1 MNSLQSARRD
11 FLLMLSGSVGAGWLA
26 ANWPAML
33 SAAEH
38 AHQAAKSSNPVLEVL
53 TPEQA
58 RELDALTSCLIPT
71 DDMPG
76 AHEAGVVYFIDRALK
91 TYASEQLP
99 VYQKGLD
106 AAQKYTAETFP
117 GVARFSE
124 ASEEQ
129 KLKIL
134 TELTAESDLQKGVPR
149 RGLPAGSTDFMRT
162 LRFDAIC
169 GFLVDPEGGGNR
181 DFAGWKVIGRDSAHN
196 FAAPFGFYDKDYP
209 GWQRAAPET
218 EKK

>member
-1 MNSLQSARRD
+1 MTSFQPARRD
-11 FLLMLSGSVGAGWLA
+11 FLQMLSGYVGAGWLA
-26 ANWPAML
+26 ANWPAMV

-38 AHQAAKSSNPVLEVL
+38 AHQAAKSSNPALEVL
-53 TPEQA
+53 TSEQA

-91 TYASEQLP
+91 TYSSESLP
-99 VYQKGLD
+99 TYQKGLE
-106 AAQKYTAETFP
+106 AVQKYTAENFP

-134 TELTAESDLQKGVPR
+134 TDLSAESDLQKGVPR
-149 RGLPAGSTDFMRT
+149 RGLPAGSTDFLRT
-162 LRFDAIC
+162 LRFDTIC

-181 DFAGWKVIGRDSAHN
+181 NFAGWKAIGRDEAHN
-196 FAAPFGFYDKDYP
+196 FVPPFGHYDKDYL
-209 GWQRAAPET
+209 GWRPATPEA

>member
-1 MNSLQSARRD
+1 MNSFQSGRRD
-11 FLLMLSGSVGAGWLA
+11 FLQMLSGYVGAGWLV
-26 ANWPAML
+26 ANWPAMV
-33 SAAEH
+33 SAAEY
-38 AHQAAKSSNPVLEVL
+38 AHQAAKSGNPVLEIL
-53 TPEQA
+53 TPEEA
-58 RELDALTSCLIPT
+58 RELEALTSCLIPT

-91 TYASEQLP
+91 TYASESLP
-99 VYQKGLD
+99 TYQKGLE
-106 AAQKYTAETFP
+106 AIQKYTTENFP

-124 ASEEQ
+124 ATEEQ

-149 RGLPAGSTDFMRT
+149 RGIPEGSTDFVRT
-162 LRFDAIC
+162 LRFHTIC

-181 DFAGWKVIGRDSAHN
+181 DFAGWRTIGREEAHN

-209 GWQRAAPET
+209 GWQPVGPEMG
-218 EKK
+218 KK

>member
-1 MNSLQSARRD
+1 MSSFQPARRD
-11 FLLMLSGSVGAGWLA
+11 FLQLLSGYVGAGWLA
-26 ANWPAML
+26 ANWPALL

-38 AHQAAKSSNPVLEVL
+38 AHQAAKSGNPVLEVL

-71 DDMPG
+71 DDTPG

-99 VYQKGLD
+99 TYQKGLE
-106 AAQKYTAETFP
+106 AVQKYTAETFP
-117 GVARFSE
+117 GVTRFSE
-124 ASEEQ
+124 ATEEQ

-134 TELTAESDLQKGVPR
+134 TELSAESDLQKGVPR
-149 RGLPAGSTDFMRT
+149 RGLPAGSTDFLRT
-162 LRFDAIC
+162 LRFDTIC

-181 DFAGWKVIGRDSAHN
+181 DFAGWKAIGRDPAHN
-196 FAAPFGFYDKDYP
+196 FAPPFGHYDKDYP
-209 GWQRAAPET
+209 GWQPGPAET
-218 EKK
+218 ERK

>member
-1 MNSLQSARRD
+1 MSSFQPERRD
-11 FLLMLSGSVGAGWLA
+11 FLQMLSGYVGAGWLA

-38 AHQAAKSSNPVLEVL
+38 AHQAAKSSNPVLEVF

-58 RELDALTSCLIPT
+58 REVDALTSCIIPT

-76 AHEAGVVYFIDRALK
+76 AHEAGVVYFIDHALK
-91 TYASEQLP
+91 TYASESLP
-99 VYQKGLD
+99 TYQKGLEEL
-106 AAQKYTAETFP
+106 QKYTAETFP
-117 GVARFSE
+117 SVARFSE

-129 KLKIL
+129 RRKIL
-134 TELTAESDLQKGVPR
+134 TDLLADSDLQKGVPR
-149 RGLPAGSTDFMRT
+149 RGIPAGSADFLRT
-162 LRFDAIC
+162 LRFDTIC

-181 DFAGWKVIGRDSAHN
+181 DFAGWKTIGRDPAHS
-196 FAAPFGFYDKDYP
+196 FAPPFGSYDQDYP
-209 GWQRAAPET
+209 GWQPPPAET